1 MSLKVTIDKEI
12 KSAMLN
18 KNKLR
23 LTALRAIKSS
33 ILIEEKNKNGEN
45 KLNKE
50 KEMQLLMKNIKQRK
64 ESMDLYLQQQRN
76 DLAQIEKQEIDVISE
91 FLPQQ
96 LSEEEIVRE
105 IEIIIE
111 THKANDIKDMGK
123 VMGIASKKFAGKADN
138 NIVAKIV
145 KSKLI

>member
-45 KLNKE
+45 QLNKE

-138 NIVAKIV
+138 NIVAQIV

>member
-12 KSAMLN
+12 KSAMLK

-45 KLNKE
+45 QLNKE
-50 KEMQLLMKNIKQRK
+50 KEMQVLMKNIKQRK

-91 FLPQQ
+91 FLPKQW
-96 LSEEEIVRE
+96 SEEEIIKE

-111 THKANDIKDMGK
+111 THQANDIKEMGK
-123 VMGIASKKFAGKADN
+123 IMGIASKKFAGKADN
-138 NIVAKIV
+138 NVVAKIV

>member
-96 LSEEEIVRE
+96 LSKEEIVRE

-138 NIVAKIV
+138 NIVAQIV

>member
-138 NIVAKIV
+138 NIVAQIV

>member
-12 KSAMLN
+12 KNAMLN

-33 ILIEEKNKNGEN
+33 ILLEEKNKNGKN
-45 KLNKE
+45 QLNKE

-64 ESMDLYLQQQRN
+64 ESMDLYLKQQRS
-76 DLAQIEKQEIDVISE
+76 DLAKIEKEEIDIISE
-91 FLPQQ
+91 FLPKQ
-96 LSEEEIVRE
+96 LSEEEIIRE
-105 IEIIIE
+105 IEIILE
-111 THKANDIKDMGK
+111 THQANDIKDMGK
-123 VMGIASKKFAGKADN
+123 IMGIVSKKFAGKADN
-138 NIVAKIV
+138 NVVAKIV

>member
-18 KNKLR
+18 KNRIR

-33 ILIEEKNKNGEN
+33 ILIEEKNKSGEN
-45 KLNKE
+45 QLNKE

-91 FLPQQ
+91 FLPKQ
-96 LSEEEIVRE
+96 LSEEEIIKE

-111 THKANDIKDMGK
+111 THQANDIKEMGK
-123 VMGIASKKFAGKADN
+123 IMGIASKKFAGKADN
-138 NIVAKIV
+138 NVVAKIV

>member
-138 NIVAKIV
+138 NIVAEIV

>member
-33 ILIEEKNKNGEN
+33 ILIEEKNKSGEN
-45 KLNKE
+45 QLNKE

-138 NIVAKIV
+138 NIVAEIV

>member
-45 KLNKE
+45 QLNKE
-50 KEMQLLMKNIKQRK
+50 KEMRLLMKNIKQRK

-138 NIVAKIV
+138 NIVAEIV